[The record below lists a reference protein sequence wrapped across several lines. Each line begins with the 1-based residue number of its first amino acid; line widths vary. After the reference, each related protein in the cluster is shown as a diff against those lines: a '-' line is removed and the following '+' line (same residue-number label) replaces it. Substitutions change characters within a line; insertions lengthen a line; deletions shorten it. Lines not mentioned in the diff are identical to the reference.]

1 MKYDKIKKILIYVHE
16 KNMIAN
22 YDNREEIASNY
33 SGYHCK
39 KRNFQTRKVRLSEK
53 SKINRGRV
61 R

>member
-1 MKYDKIKKILIYVHE
+1 MK

-53 SKINRGRV
+53 SRKVRRQERV
-61 R
+61 RKSWKE